1 MSEPRSRVKMDFVSG
16 ISDLRTKPDPETTE
30 LAVAA
35 GREVGFLENPE
46 TTRSVHTGTVTLPT
60 VEQASSGK
68 KIDGRTL
75 RSRGAD
81 TQLNVKVT
89 AAQKLAIIN
98 AANVCIQDPYSNIR
112 SVGDFIVRAT
122 SHYTDEVLRKP
133 KE

>member
-89 AAQKLAIIN
+89 AAQKFAIIN

>member
-1 MSEPRSRVKMDFVSG
+1 MSEPRPRVKMDFVSG
-16 ISDLRTKPDPETTE
+16 ISDLRTKPDAETTE

-35 GREVGFLENPE
+35 GREVGFLENPD
-46 TTRSVHTGTVTLPT
+46 TTRSVHTGTVKLPS
-60 VEQASSGK
+60 VEQAR

-89 AAQKLAIIN
+89 AAEKLAIIN
-98 AANVCIQDPYSNIR
+98 AANICIQDPYSKIR

>member
-1 MSEPRSRVKMDFVSG
+1 MDFVSG
-16 ISDLRTKPDPETTE
+16 ITDLRTKPDPETTE

-46 TTRSVHTGTVTLPT
+46 ATRLVHTGTVKLPT
-60 VEQASSGK
+60 IDQASPGK

-89 AAQKLAIIN
+89 AAQKSAIIN
-98 AANVCIQDPYSNIR
+98 AANICIQDPYSNIR

>member
-35 GREVGFLENPE
+35 GREVGFLEKPE
-46 TTRSVHTGTVTLPT
+46 TTRSVYAGIVKLPA

-98 AANVCIQDPYSNIR
+98 AANICIQDPYSNIR

>member
-1 MSEPRSRVKMDFVSG
+1 MPEPRARVKMDFVSG

-35 GREVGFLENPE
+35 GREVGFLEKPE
-46 TTRSVHTGTVTLPT
+46 TARQVHSDTGNLPA
-60 VEQASSGK
+60 VEQPSVGK

-89 AAQKLAIIN
+89 AAQKLAIMN
-98 AANVCIQDPYSNIR
+98 AANICIQDPYSNIR
-112 SVGDFIVRAT
+112 SIGDFIVRAT
-122 SHYTDEVLRKP
+122 SHYTAEVLRKS